1 MRKVFLLLL
10 SVMFVLFSACDNAST
25 NSHPDIVVN
34 LPDGEVINGQQEL
47 PDSINGNKVTI
58 AEPDKIV
65 DYYVGSSTTKKFHL
79 KDCQWAQKMKDEN
92 KVYLSGYNEFIKQG
106 YTPCKTCNP

>member
-1 MRKVFLLLL
+1 MRKLLPIIISFILILL
-10 SVMFVLFSACDNAST
+10 VSCSSADT
-25 NSHPDIVVN
+25 NSHPDIEVK
-34 LPDGEVINGQQEL
+34 LPDGTIADGQTSL
-47 PDSINGNKVTI
+47 PESINDENVTI
-58 AEPDKIV
+58 AEPDVIV

-79 KDCQWAQKMKDEN
+79 KDCAWAQKMKEEN